1 MKDNDK
7 NKESSYLNY
16 QDVNNLY
23 GWGMS
28 KLKKL
33 EKLVANLCN
42 KKQLCYTHKTF
53 KTSNK
58 SWIIIESRGNSVKK
72 LGSNHTLVQT

>member
-1 MKDNDK
+1 
-7 NKESSYLNY
+7 
-16 QDVNNLY
+16 
-23 GWGMS
+23 MS

-58 SWIIIESRGNSVKK
+58 SWIIIESRGNSMKK
-72 LGSNHTLVQT
+72 LGWNHTLVQT